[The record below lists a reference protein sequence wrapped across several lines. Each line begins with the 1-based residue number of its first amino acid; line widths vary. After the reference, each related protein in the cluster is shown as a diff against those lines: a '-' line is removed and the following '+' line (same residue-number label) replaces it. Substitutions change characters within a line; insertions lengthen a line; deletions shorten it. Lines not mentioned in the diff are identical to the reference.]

1 VVWERLSSRSLPHRR
16 WGSGRKPLPQKP
28 SFCRSR
34 SGFSRDHRVI
44 EDGGLGLK
52 SLFTKHG
59 TLPRLNRS
67 CDEREGSLRPSPS
80 IRRHEPPSFCRSG
93 FRRDPCFIENR
104 RFGSK
109 DHGSS
114 YPISVGQLS
123 AVALLEPHGA
133 TRRRRRPLSFSDH
146 SRTCAEPFS
155 TLQRFLSLVR
165 CRIAQMALRRILPL
179 DRRHLLTRTQISDP
193 VSLRNVYPGWPEST
207 FRVYPFTI
215 LINCLTNL
223 FDLFRGDRSGKAKQL
238 SPRCA
243 LRSLLKHCF
252 HIFKDLFLLLF

>member
-1 VVWERLSSRSLPHRR
+1 VAWERLSSRSLPHRR
-16 WGSGRKPLPQKP
+16 RGSGRKPLLQKP
-28 SFCRSR
+28 SFCR

-44 EDGGLGLK
+44 
-52 SLFTKHG
+52 
-59 TLPRLNRS
+59 N
-67 CDEREGSLRPSPS
+67 
-80 IRRHEPPSFCRSG
+80 
-93 FRRDPCFIENR
+93 
-104 RFGSK
+104 
-109 DHGSS
+109 
-114 YPISVGQLS
+114 VGQLP

-146 SRTCAEPFS
+146 SRTCAGPFS
-155 TLQRFLSLVR
+155 TLQRFLSLAR

-179 DRRHLLTRTQISDP
+179 DRRHLITQTQISDP

-223 FDLFRGDRSGKAKQL
+223 FNLFHGDRSGKAKQL